1 MALAGGMAR
10 LNATP
15 GVVLQGGGAA
25 FIRDSEYQYNNKN
38 NNNNNNNSK
47 NNHTNSNDNNTKE

>member
-10 LNATP
+10 LNAAP

-25 FIRDSEYQYNNKN
+25 FIRDSEYQYNN
-38 NNNNNNNSK
+38 NNNNNNS
-47 NNHTNSNDNNTKE
+47 NNHTNSNDNNTK